1 MLRSRTVSEGV
12 RTIWPMATSG
22 MYEAAET
29 QDMPAREPPHNGPT
43 LEHEAEPPKPEP
55 KPETR
60 REAIN
65 RETPLNPTPPQ
76 PKATAGAED
85 ALRGWTEDEL
95 LKALEISMRDC
106 GTLDAVNKVIAH
118 PQVQTMLRDFKGDHK
133 AKLDAIIAA
142 GIAAHAAAQHPPVPP
157 APPPLNDAEADIW
170 GDAPVS
176 EPAGAG

>member
-1 MLRSRTVSEGV
+1 
-12 RTIWPMATSG
+12 MATSG

-29 QDMPAREPPHNGPT
+29 QDMPAREPQHNGPT

-65 RETPLNPTPPQ
+65 RETPLHPTPPQ
-76 PKATAGAED
+76 PKAAATGVED

-118 PQVQTMLRDFKGDHK
+118 PQVQTMLRNFKGDDK
-133 AKLDAIIAA
+133 AKLEAIIAA
-142 GIAAHAAAQHPPVPP
+142 GIAAHATAQHPPVPP

-170 GDAPVS
+170 GE
-176 EPAGAG
+176 EPATTEGVTA